1 MAHALHPRRRS
12 DTNADQ
18 WSEKMALE
26 DIALAFFAA
35 CNALRIFAYLPQIQK
50 VATDQSGATAIS
62 CTTWLL
68 FLVAHLSTVAYALV
82 IQVDWSLAAC
92 FSVNAACCVVILA
105 LTYRKR
111 RAHAR
116 DRRLAND
123 ETLPT
128 RSALPC

>member
-1 MAHALHPRRRS
+1 
-12 DTNADQ
+12 
-18 WSEKMALE
+18 MALE
-26 DIALAFFAA
+26 DITLAFFAA

-68 FLVAHLSTVAYALV
+68 FLVAHLSTVAYAMV

-111 RAHAR
+111 RSHAR
-116 DRRLAND
+116 QSLLASDKNPQRRSGVSGDGPAHDR
-123 ETLPT
+123 LPT